1 MPRYDKSVVDTARG
15 FYVVEGKS
23 IEQIVTLL
31 NIPMKTLY
39 NWARKY
45 KWDDDIKNG
54 GGLSLY
60 LEMQKQFV
68 LKIKEAID
76 KNTLTDPATTDS
88 LWKLAK
94 LIEKQMPQR
103 VMLSNIFQ
111 FVEDMITYFIN
122 AELPNE
128 YMELLHEHTPKFA
141 DYLRKKYTNE

>member
-1 MPRYDKSVVDTARG
+1 
-15 FYVVEGKS
+15 VVEGKS

-31 NIPMKTLY
+31 NIPPKTLY

-68 LKIKEAID
+68 QKVKESIA
-76 KNTLTDPATTDS
+76 NNNLTDPSTTDS

-111 FVEDMITYFIN
+111 FVEDMVNYFIN
-122 AELPNE
+122 AQLSNE
-128 YMELLHEHTPKFA
+128 FMELLHEHTPKFA
-141 DYLRKKYTNE
+141 DFLRKRYTNE